1 MKWEVGK
8 EVLKDFEFCLFFVFV
23 CLLKK
28 GVSNE
33 VWGFL
38 DPGQKDSQ
46 WLFSLILL
54 AAKYGPEAIAHP
66 SNLSNSETR
75 GTRRFTA

>member
-8 EVLKDFEFCLFFVFV
+8 EILKDFEFCLFFCV

-33 VWGFL
+33 IWGFL
-38 DPGQKDSQ
+38 DPGQKDSE
-46 WLFSLILL
+46 WLFSL
-54 AAKYGPEAIAHP
+54 
-66 SNLSNSETR
+66 T
-75 GTRRFTA
+75 